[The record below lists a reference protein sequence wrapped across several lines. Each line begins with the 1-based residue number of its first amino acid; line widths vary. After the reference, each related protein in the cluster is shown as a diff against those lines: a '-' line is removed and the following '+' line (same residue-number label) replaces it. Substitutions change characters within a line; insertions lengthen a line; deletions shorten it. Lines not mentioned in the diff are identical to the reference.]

1 MASENG
7 STMVHTSSQARS
19 PSGASRMPDSR
30 RENRDRQSDRYTL
43 LFTDLVGSTRL
54 WETDPNRMEAAL
66 VRHDAILEQTI
77 SSYGG
82 RVFKWTGDGCCAVFP
97 LSGLA
102 PQAAIGIRTAF
113 LDGSWNA
120 RPALSLRIALHAGP
134 LRRWRAHD
142 FVGPTLNQ
150 AARLLEICAGNQ
162 ILATTDVVRAAD
174 RCGGDT
180 TWRLLGT
187 RTLRDIRSPVEVVE
201 VGPAVAAVQAL
212 PAGRQVVDVSPNQI
226 GLPAANL

>member
-1 MASENG
+1 MTSENG
-7 STMVHTSSQARS
+7 STMVHTSSQPRS
-19 PSGASRMPDSR
+19 TSTASELPDPR
-30 RENRDRQSDRYTL
+30 REHRDRPSDRYTL

-54 WETDPNRMEAAL
+54 WETHPDRMEAAL

-102 PQAAIGIRTAF
+102 PHAAIAIRTAF
-113 LDGSWNA
+113 LDGSWNT
-120 RPALSLRIALHAGP
+120 RPALSLRIALHSGP
-134 LRRWRAHD
+134 LRRWRTHD

-162 ILATTDVVRAAD
+162 ILATTDVVRVAD

-180 TWRLLGT
+180 TWRPLGT
-187 RTLRDIRSPVEVVE
+187 RTLRDVQTPVEVVDL
-201 VGPAVAAVQAL
+201 VPAED
-212 PAGRQVVDVSPNQI
+212 VVRASGARWDRAPI
-226 GLPAANL
+226 LRP

>member
-7 STMVHTSSQARS
+7 SKMVPTSVPHVRS
-19 PSGASRMPDSR
+19 PDTQRTAPPSH
-30 RENRDRQSDRYTL
+30 RENRDRALERCTI

-54 WETDPNRMEAAL
+54 WEADPDHMEAAL
-66 VRHDAILEQTI
+66 IRHDAILEQTI

-97 LSGLA
+97 LAGLA
-102 PQAAIGIRTAF
+102 PQAAVAIRTAF

-120 RPALSLRIALHAGP
+120 TPALSLRIALHSGP
-134 LRRWRAHD
+134 VRRRRAND

-162 ILATTDVVRAAD
+162 ILATTHVVLAAC
-174 RCGGDT
+174 RSGGEA
-180 TWRLLGT
+180 TWRPLGT
-187 RTLRDIRSPVEVVE
+187 RTLRDVQTPVEVVDIA
-201 VGPAVAAVQAL
+201 PALAVVHELRAHRAVPEL
-212 PAGRQVVDVSPNQI
+212 LTR
-226 GLPAANL
+226 